1 MLVTEAWV
9 ALAAL
14 ALITIGGVVLAR
26 RVIVQ
31 AQAYKKDKLSA
42 NKRTPTLADL
52 SSLRSRSANLNQIDE
67 ELKTT
72 SPEYEVQLSLAE
84 SLEEFNIQLE
94 AFAIEQI
101 VELKKHSASPSS
113 ESIEELFRSWV
124 ELKPDFVRSG
134 VLTKILEQ
142 EFPNSIDEIRSVEA
156 RVLDTLTI
164 DVKTKPVRRKQKTTR
179 SPA

>member
-52 SSLRSRSANLNQIDE
+52 FSLRSRSANLNQIDE

-72 SPEYEVQLSLAE
+72 SPEYEVQLSLA
-84 SLEEFNIQLE
+84 
-94 AFAIEQI
+94 
-101 VELKKHSASPSS
+101 
-113 ESIEELFRSWV
+113 
-124 ELKPDFVRSG
+124 
-134 VLTKILEQ
+134 
-142 EFPNSIDEIRSVEA
+142 
-156 RVLDTLTI
+156 
-164 DVKTKPVRRKQKTTR
+164 
-179 SPA
+179 